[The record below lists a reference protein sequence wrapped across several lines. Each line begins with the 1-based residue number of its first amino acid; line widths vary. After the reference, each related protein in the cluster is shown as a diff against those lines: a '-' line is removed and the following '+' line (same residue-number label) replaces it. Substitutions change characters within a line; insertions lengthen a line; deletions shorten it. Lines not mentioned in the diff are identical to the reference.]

1 MNMHI
6 IGHRHSSNSGF
17 ATPYV
22 YNSYG
27 ECVARV
33 DAMAA
38 GLEKGGENLLDKND
52 DGMLLVRS
60 VISSIDP
67 L

>member
-1 MNMHI
+1 VHF
-6 IGHRHSSNSGF
+6 RRSSNSGY

-38 GLEKGGENLLDKND
+38 GLDKGGENLLDRND
-52 DGMLLVRS
+52 DGMLLVRYAICD
-60 VISSIDP
+60 VIDVNY
-67 L
+67 